1 MYDKMCGQSGRIY
14 SEYRVPAAD
23 RNAESECRG
32 IHLCGE
38 KVWKGSKTGA
48 DTEGIAGLYV
58 IIVNIITNRKSEA
71 ETESWFLPLV
81 VLYINDFLLNG
92 YGNSMIEARKIR
104 R

>member
-1 MYDKMCGQSGRIY
+1 MYDEMSGQSGRIY

-58 IIVNIITNRKSEA
+58 IAGNWTAA
-71 ETESWFLPLV
+71 ESHNVRRTLFDFAA
-81 VLYINDFLLNG
+81 VLCF
-92 YGNSMIEARKIR
+92 
-104 R
+104 

>member
-1 MYDKMCGQSGRIY
+1 MYDEMCGQSGRIY

-32 IHLCGE
+32 IYLCGE
-38 KVWKGSKTGA
+38 KVWKRSKAGT
-48 DTEGIAGLYV
+48 DTERIAGVYV

-71 ETESWFLPLV
+71 ETESWFLPLI
-81 VLYINDFLLNG
+81 VLYINDFLLNR
-92 YGNSMIEARKIR
+92 YENSKMEARKNR